1 MQRILQYILP
11 FEVPRRFPDNTF
23 NDLYDEWDKPSRQIQ
38 ISVISCLTALL
49 YVVFTFI
56 DKSSW
61 APEQVQALMLKSHL
75 LIITPMMLTISF
87 LAYKKRFYKIVML
100 LLAISPVI
108 AMLSHAY
115 IASMLTNS
123 PPFLAEG
130 YLCVFWIFIVSGMTF
145 RVALISA
152 TFSSVILLVSA
163 YYYMNLAGIYAIH
176 AFWVFCSFSFGCL
189 GALIFDRSRKAIF
202 VAQQELHRLA
212 ITDPLTGVF
221 NRNHLDNILTQEVGR
236 CLRYNQV
243 FGLLIIDIDK
253 FKSVNDTFGHAIGD
267 QVLQKTAQVL
277 SQSIRE
283 NDTLIRWGGEE
294 FVVIALEVD
303 KQSLIRFSEKLRKI
317 IEGEDYAA
325 VGKVTVSIGATL
337 FRKND
342 TKETLISRADKVL
355 YEAKEKGRN
364 ITIYT

>member
-1 MQRILQYILP
+1 MQKILQYILP
-11 FEVPRRFPDNTF
+11 FELPRTFSDNAF
-23 NDLYDEWDKPSRQIQ
+23 NKLYKEWDKPSRQVQ

-49 YVVFTFI
+49 YIAFTFI
-56 DKSSW
+56 DTSSW
-61 APEQVQALMLKSHL
+61 APEHVQLLMLKSHL
-75 LIITPMMLTISF
+75 LIIAPMMLGISF
-87 LAYKKRFYKIVML
+87 LAYKRRFYNIVML
-100 LLAISPVI
+100 LLAISPII

-115 IASMLTNS
+115 IASMLNNS

-145 RVALISA
+145 KFA
-152 TFSSVILLVSA
+152 LVSA
-163 YYYMNLAGIYAIH
+163 TLSSIILLISGYYFMNLAGIYAIH

-189 GALIFDRSRKAIF
+189 GALIFDRSRKAVF

-221 NRNHLDNILTQEVGR
+221 NRNHLDNILSQEVGR

-253 FKSVNDTFGHAIGD
+253 FKSVNDTFGHAAGD
-267 QVLQKTAQVL
+267 QVLQQTAQVL

-303 KQSLIRFSEKLRKI
+303 KPSLICFCEKLRKE
-317 IEGEDYAA
+317 IEGEDYAT
-325 VGKVTVSIGATL
+325 VGKITVSIGATL
-337 FRKND
+337 FRESD
-342 TKETLISRADKVL
+342 SKEALISRADKVL

-364 ITIYT
+364 ITVYT

>member
-1 MQRILQYILP
+1 MQKILQYILP
-11 FEVPRRFPDNTF
+11 FELPRAFSDNTF
-23 NDLYDEWDKPSRQIQ
+23 NELYNEWDKPSRQIQ
-38 ISVISCLTALL
+38 ISVISCLTAFL
-49 YVVFTFI
+49 YVAFTFI

-61 APEQVQALMLKSHL
+61 APEHVQALMLKSHM
-75 LIITPMMLTISF
+75 LIIAPMMLIISF
-87 LAYKKRFYKIVML
+87 LAYKGRFYKTVML
-100 LLAISPVI
+100 LLATSPVV

-145 RVALISA
+145 RYALVSA
-152 TFSSVILLVSA
+152 IISSVILLLSA
-163 YYYMNLAGIYAIH
+163 FYLMNLAGTYAIH

-202 VAQQELHRLA
+202 AAQQELHRLA
-212 ITDPLTGVF
+212 ITDSLTGVF
-221 NRNHLDNILTQEVGR
+221 NRNHLDNVLSQEVGR

-253 FKSVNDTFGHAIGD
+253 FKSVNDTFGHATGD

-294 FVVIALEVD
+294 FIVIVLEAD
-303 KQSLIRFSEKLRKI
+303 EQSLLCFCEKLRKT
-317 IEGEDYAA
+317 IEGEDYAV

-337 FRKND
+337 FRESD
-342 TKETLISRADKVL
+342 SKEALISRADKVL

-364 ITIYT
+364 ITVYT